1 MSAVQARGL
10 GIATAGRWL
19 GLLAGLAATSWL
31 ISTGDL
37 ELALLLSGP
46 LVGIAMLGGVLLGEL
61 ARPGPER
68 GPARRALLETRRIET
83 YLPPWARL
91 VRWLAVTYVV
101 LVVCSVLLGR
111 PEHFT
116 GAGAAPET
124 TAIYVCG
131 DGFGLSGVWLPPA
144 YAIPALTVVL
154 IGLAAAVGA
163 LHLLVR
169 RPRPAGIDVAD
180 DDRAR
185 TDGAAAVV
193 AAGAVLVS
201 VPLAGLSLLAA
212 ASLAQSCSGPL
223 GQLAAAPLLCL
234 TVAAAAIGCWALGGL
249 LVPRWRGRA

>member
-10 GIATAGRWL
+10 GIETAGRWF
-19 GLLAGLAATSWL
+19 GLVSGLAATSWL
-31 ISTGDL
+31 ISTGDIA
-37 ELALLLSGP
+37 LAVLLSGP
-46 LVGIAMLGGVLLGEL
+46 LVGIALLGGVLLGEL

-83 YLPPWARL
+83 YLPSWARM
-91 VRWLAVTYVV
+91 VRWLAVTYIV
-101 LVVCSVLLGR
+101 LITISVLQDR
-111 PEHFT
+111 PEFDGT
-116 GAGAAPET
+116 GRAV
-124 TAIYVCG
+124 IYVCG
-131 DGFGLSGVWLPPA
+131 DRAWPAVWLPTA

-185 TDGAAAVV
+185 RDAAAAVV
-193 AAGAVLVS
+193 AASAVLVA

-212 ASLAQSCSGPL
+212 ASLASSCVGPL
-223 GQLAAAPLLCL
+223 GQLGAAPLLAV
-234 TVAAAAIGCWALGGL
+234 TAASTAIGCWALGSL
-249 LVPRWRGRA
+249 LVPRGRA